1 MKMDLARSKTLIFEF
16 VCGGGCYRYTNF
28 GSPFD
33 APNGSMLREGAGMLD
48 AVVKKYLANGDDRML
63 LVPVDTQLLAAID
76 SNPSIFAADADS
88 LSVFQWIDHERV
100 QLACV
105 SSIVELNKLVTGKS
119 LCFDSAIVIA
129 PEIENALFDFTRDVE
144 NIGVKLLS
152 PNSNVVEIGSD
163 KWRTYCHLVKHK
175 IPTPKTS
182 LGSDLMQEYSGMSIV
197 KPRFG
202 AGSMDVRKVSS
213 DQMRGYLLDSDCV
226 IQEFVDGIPSS
237 IAIECNQDLGRSS
250 VFPLMRQVFAKDS
263 FSYIRSEKILD
274 DELHFRAEKL
284 LRQVVA
290 SLPAF
295 NGYLGI
301 DIVLGAKPEFD
312 RVIEINPRYTS
323 SFCFLS

>member
-1 MKMDLARSKTLIFEF
+1 MARSKTLIFEF

-28 GSPFD
+28 GSPID
-33 APNGSMLREGAGMLD
+33 ASNNSMLREGAGMLD
-48 AVVKKYLANGDDRML
+48 AVVKKYLANGDDRIL
-63 LVPVDTQLLAAID
+63 LVPMDAQLLSAID
-76 SNPSIFAADADS
+76 SSASIFAADADS

-105 SSIVELNKLVTGKS
+105 SSIVELNKVVTGKS

-129 PEIENALFDFTRDVE
+129 PEIENALFEFTREVE

-152 PNSNVVEIGSD
+152 PNSNVIEIGSD
-163 KWRTYCHLVKHK
+163 KWRTYCHLIKHK
-175 IPTPKTS
+175 IPTPKTC
-182 LGSDLMQEYSGMSIV
+182 LGPNLTEEFSGISIV

-202 AGSMDVRKVSS
+202 AGSMDVKKISP
-213 DQMRGYLLDSDCV
+213 DQVGGYILDSDCL
-226 IQEFVDGIPSS
+226 IQEFVEGLPGS
-237 IAIECNQDLGRSS
+237 IAIDCDQDSGFSR
-250 VFPLMRQVFAKDS
+250 VFPLMRQVFARDS
-263 FSYIRSEKILD
+263 FRYIRSEKIVD